1 MKGGVAELFD
11 SFRKVVLPIATLL
24 LLLKISYSSFDST
37 TDSLLQNL
45 ESSQNGSLPH
55 DQPKQVSPGI
65 TSTSTNYSAKTGIR
79 QQTCNIFVGK
89 WVPYSKGPY
98 YTNETNCVIDDRQN
112 CMKYGRPDSDFIH
125 WRWKPNDCELP
136 LFDATQFLQLVRG
149 KTLAFVGDSLARN
162 QMQSLV
168 CLLANASIPV
178 DVSETTDTRYRRWL
192 YKDYNFTI
200 MALWSPQL
208 IKSYDTDPT
217 GDPYYSLMNLYLDKA
232 DDVWASQVDKADIV
246 IISGGQ
252 WFFRPFLYY
261 ENDQLIG
268 CHKCNQKNVTK
279 HTHYY
284 GYRMAFRTAFK
295 TLLSMKKLKGRL
307 VMLRPFSP
315 AHFENGDWNN
325 GGNCNRTR
333 PFNNQEM
340 KLDGYELKMY
350 MIQLEEFKVAEKEG
364 RKRGSVKFKLLD
376 TTEAMVMRPD
386 GHPNHYGHW
395 PHEKK
400 LPDCVHWCM
409 PGPVDTWNELLLAT
423 LKMEGDEFIQR

>member
-1 MKGGVAELFD
+1 MKGGWAELFD
-11 SFRKVVLPIATLL
+11 SFRKVALPILTLVL
-24 LLLKISYSSFDST
+24 LVKITFSSYNST

-45 ESSQNGSLPH
+45 ESNLNGSEISSMNH
-55 DQPKQVSPGI
+55 SEKSGIKQQ
-65 TSTSTNYSAKTGIR
+65 K
-79 QQTCNIFVGK
+79 CNIFVGK
-89 WVPYSKGPY
+89 WVSYPKGPY

-112 CMKYGRPDSDFIH
+112 CMKFGRPDSDFIH
-125 WRWKPNDCELP
+125 WRWKPDDCELP
-136 LFDATQFLQLVRG
+136 LFDAIQFLELVRG

-168 CLLANASIPV
+168 CLLASAIIPV
-178 DVSETTDTRYRRWL
+178 DVSETTDTRFRRWL

-200 MALWSPQL
+200 IALWSPEL
-208 IKSYDTDPT
+208 IKSYESDPN

-268 CHKCNQKNVTK
+268 CHKCNDKNVTK
-279 HTHYY
+279 LYHYY
-284 GYRMAFRTAFK
+284 GYKMAFRTAFK
-295 TLLSMKKLKGRL
+295 TLLSLKKLKGRL
-307 VMLRPFSP
+307 VILRPFSP
-315 AHFENGDWNN
+315 AHFENGDWNK

-333 PFNNQEM
+333 PFKNQEM
-340 KLDGYELKMY
+340 KLEGYTLKMY
-350 MIQLEEFKVAEKEG
+350 LTQLEEFRAAQSEG
-364 RKRGSVKFKLLD
+364 IKKGVKFRLLD
-376 TTEAMVMRPD
+376 TTEAMIMRPD

-423 LKMEGDEFIQR
+423 LKKEAYGFIQR

>member
-1 MKGGVAELFD
+1 MKSGPAELFK
-11 SFRKVVLPIATLL
+11 SFRKIVLPILTLL
-24 LLLKISYSSFDST
+24 LLLKITFSSFDT
-37 TDSLLQNL
+37 NTYSLLQNI
-45 ESSQNGSLPH
+45 ESLPINH
-55 DQPKQVSPGI
+55 KAITQLLSPGI
-65 TSTSTNYSAKTGIR
+65 TNNSEKTGEK
-79 QQTCNIFVGK
+79 QQLCNIFVGK
-89 WVPYSKGPY
+89 WVPNPKGPY
-98 YTNETNCVIDDRQN
+98 YTDETNCVIDDRQN
-112 CMKYGRPDSDFIH
+112 CMKYARPDSDFLH

-136 LFDATQFLQLVRG
+136 LFDANQFLEIVRG
-149 KTLAFVGDSLARN
+149 KTLAFVGDSVARN

-168 CLLANASIPV
+168 CLLSSAAIPI
-178 DVSETTDTRYRRWL
+178 DVSETPDTRFRRWL

-200 MALWSPQL
+200 MALWSPLL
-208 IKSYDTDPT
+208 IKSHETDPSYT
-217 GDPYYSLMNLYLDKA
+217 LMNLYLDKA
-232 DDVWASQVDKADIV
+232 DDAWASQVDKADIV

-268 CHKCNQKNVTK
+268 CYLCNDKNVTK
-279 HTHYY
+279 QSHFY

-295 TLLSMKKLKGRL
+295 TFLNLKKLKGRL
-307 VMLRPFSP
+307 VMLRSFSP

-350 MIQLEEFKVAEKEG
+350 MTQLEEFKAAEREG

-386 GHPNHYGHW
+386 GHPSYYGHW
-395 PHEKK
+395 PNEKQI
-400 LPDCVHWCM
+400 PDCVHWCM

-423 LKMEGDEFIQR
+423 LKMEGDGFIQR